1 MTSKGNLNPRAEASR
16 RNGARSRGP
25 VSAEGRANS
34 ARNALRHGLC
44 ARKLRVL
51 GNEDEAEF
59 LAFAAALRA
68 ELAPVGVL
76 QEELA
81 DQIALAIWRA
91 RRSNRIET
99 ELFNYYLEKDRP
111 GCAPAPDFGL
121 LVIRDRNGARALD
134 TLLRYRGSVQA
145 ELFRALAALKAL
157 QAEAA
162 ASMTA
167 AVARLP
173 PMANS
178 TKRTQT
184 DLRQWAGEIG
194 RFWPPID

>member
-1 MTSKGNLNPRAEASR
+1 MSSSTNARAEASR

-25 VSAEGRANS
+25 VTLEGRACS
-34 ARNALRHGLC
+34 ARNALKHGLR
-44 ARKLRVL
+44 ASRIGVL
-51 GNEDEAEF
+51 GNEDEAAF
-59 LAFAAALRA
+59 LSLAAALRE
-68 ELAPVGVL
+68 ELAPAGPL

-111 GCAPAPDFGL
+111 GCVAAPDFGL

-162 ASMTA
+162 AA
-167 AVARLP
+167 PAPVASLP
-173 PMANS
+173 PPAAT
-178 TKRTQT
+178 TKRTQNP
-184 DLRQWAGEIG
+184 L
-194 RFWPPID
+194 

>member
-1 MTSKGNLNPRAEASR
+1 M
-16 RNGARSRGP
+16 
-25 VSAEGRANS
+25 
-34 ARNALRHGLC
+34 
-44 ARKLRVL
+44 L
-51 GNEDEAEF
+51 GNEDEAAF
-59 LAFAAALRA
+59 LSLAAALRD
-68 ELAPVGVL
+68 ELAPAGPL

-111 GCAPAPDFGL
+111 SSAAAPDFGL

-167 AVARLP
+167 AVAEPAAAGRYDQTNPKPALSLVFRPICCRKMP
-173 PMANS
+173 PPDIA
-178 TKRTQT
+178 R
-184 DLRQWAGEIG
+184 R
-194 RFWPPID
+194 

>member
-1 MTSKGNLNPRAEASR
+1 MASKGNLNPRAEASR
-16 RNGARSRGP
+16 RNGARWRGP
-25 VSAEGRANS
+25 VTPEGRASS

-44 ARKLRVL
+44 ASKLRVL

-99 ELFNYYLEKDRP
+99 ELFDYYLEKDRY
-111 GCAPAPDFGL
+111 GSDAPPDFGL

-167 AVARLP
+167 ALPGLP
-173 PMANS
+173 PPADS
-178 TKRTQT
+178 TKRTQNP
-184 DLRQWAGEIG
+184 L
-194 RFWPPID
+194 

>member
-1 MTSKGNLNPRAEASR
+1 VTL
-16 RNGARSRGP
+16 
-25 VSAEGRANS
+25 EGRANS
-34 ARNALRHGLC
+34 ARNALKHGLR
-44 ARKLRVL
+44 ASRIGVL
-51 GNEDEAEF
+51 GNEDEAAF
-59 LAFAAALRA
+59 LSLAAALRE
-68 ELAPVGVL
+68 ELAPAGPL

-111 GCAPAPDFGL
+111 SCVPAPDFGL

-162 ASMTA
+162 DSMTA
-167 AVARLP
+167 AVASLP
-173 PMANS
+173 PPAAT
-178 TKRTQT
+178 TKRTR
-184 DLRQWAGEIG
+184 DPL
-194 RFWPPID
+194 

>member
-1 MTSKGNLNPRAEASR
+1 MSGKSNLNPRAEASR

-25 VSAEGRANS
+25 VSAEGRASS
-34 ARNALRHGLC
+34 ARNALKHGLR
-44 ARKLRVL
+44 ASRIGVL
-51 GNEDEAEF
+51 GNQDEAAF
-59 LAFAAALRA
+59 LSLTAALRD
-68 ELAPVGVL
+68 ELAPAGPL

-111 GCAPAPDFGL
+111 SCAPAPDFGL

-162 ASMTA
+162 ASMAA
-167 AVARLP
+167 AVASLP
-173 PMANS
+173 PPAAT
-178 TKRTQT
+178 TKRTQNP
-184 DLRQWAGEIG
+184 L
-194 RFWPPID
+194 